1 VWFASDSSGVCF
13 VKLVS
18 FVHGSDYKVDYCEFA
33 ADKEN
38 IQFSVMFARV
48 L

>member
-1 VWFASDSSGVCF
+1 VWFASANSGVCF
-13 VKLVS
+13 IKLVS
-18 FVHGSDYKVDYCEFA
+18 FVYGSDYKVDYCESA

-38 IQFSVMFARV
+38 SQFSVMFARV